1 MANNSEERN
10 NDKQKALDN
19 AISQIEKAFGKGAIM
34 KLKQNPVEK
43 IDTIS
48 TGSIALDSALGV
60 GGLPKGRIIEIFGPE
75 SSGKTT
81 LALHVIAEAQKK
93 GGSCAFIDAEHALD
107 VLYARKLGV
116 STDDLV
122 ISQPDTGEQALHIV
136 EYLVCSGAV
145 DVIVID
151 SVAALTPRAEIE
163 GDMGDQHMGLQ
174 ARLLSHGLR
183 KLTSAVSKA
192 NCILIF
198 INQIRMKI
206 GVVYGNPETTTGGNA
221 LKFYTSVRLDIRKVG
236 VIKDKENITGNE
248 TRVKVVKNKV
258 APPFRE
264 AKFDIMYNE
273 GISKLGEI
281 IDMGAKLG
289 VLEKAGAYYS
299 YNNTRLGQGRENV
312 KTYLKTNKEVANE
325 IETKI
330 RDLLRNH
337 DNSIIIDEDTR
348 AVPNNKDL
356 ILSPADGVIS
366 KIEEVNYPLSAENGE
381 EKKFTLVSIFLSVL
395 NVHVNRIP
403 ISGTIKEMNYKKGKF
418 VSAMSNRSSNENE
431 KQVIVIEYK
440 KGKEIIVEQIA
451 GLIARRIVC
460 NLGVSQ
466 NVKAG
471 ERFGIIRFGS
481 RVNIYVPADTEV
493 RVSEGQTVI
502 GGTVGLG
509 TISGVA
515 IAITIGGPSAVFWMV
530 ITGILGMSIKF
541 AEVVLAFTY
550 RSENATGGAFYY
562 MKYGLAKIGFAKT
575 GGIPFQANQ
584 IAALSTNLFEY
595 NASVIISLLVLIVIL
610 GGIKRIAFVS
620 TGLAPIMIVLY
631 VAIGG
636 GVLSGLIAGVRRS
649 VFANEAG
656 TGTAAIAHSA
666 VKEED
671 PIKVG
676 CVAMIAPLIDTILIS
691 FLTGIVIIITD
702 MHSTDNVGDITLIS
716 SAFMTALSSTVGL
729 GTVAGVA
736 IAVSMGGPGAVPW
749 MMITGFFGMSVKFAE
764 VTLAF
769 RHRTEDQEQL
779 FSGPFQ
785 YIRNG
790 LEEFGFKKLGIVLA
804 AIYAVFFVLSGLGGS
819 VAFQTNQMVSI
830 LSGYSSW
837 VDGHSWFLSSIISAL
852 LALVIIGGIKRIARV
867 SSALVPIMSLIYICS
882 CLVIT
887 GFNIHNLGHTFKIL
901 FSNMIDFNAVG
912 GGMVGAF
919 VAGIQ
924 RAIFASEAGVGSA
937 AITHATTK
945 DEEPVRTGLVAMIE
959 PCFDTMLICCLTGI
973 TIVITGAYQT
983 SVGEGILITQKAFE
997 TVSSWFPILLTIAA
1011 PLFVC
1016 EQSSLDPSVTHW
1028 DDKKEDARMMES
1040 YRNTSF
1046 PNTP

>member
-163 GDMGDQHMGLQ
+163 VTCIAFSISWGFGVTCLFPT
-174 ARLLSHGLR
+174 LLC
-183 KLTSAVSKA
+183 TY
-192 NCILIF
+192 F
-198 INQIRMKI
+198 
-206 GVVYGNPETTTGGNA
+206 
-221 LKFYTSVRLDIRKVG
+221 
-236 VIKDKENITGNE
+236 
-248 TRVKVVKNKV
+248 
-258 APPFRE
+258 FR
-264 AKFDIMYNE
+264 DP
-273 GISKLGEI
+273 
-281 IDMGAKLG
+281 
-289 VLEKAGAYYS
+289 
-299 YNNTRLGQGRENV
+299 
-312 KTYLKTNKEVANE
+312 
-325 IETKI
+325 
-330 RDLLRNH
+330 
-337 DNSIIIDEDTR
+337 TR

-431 KQVIVIEYK
+431 KQVIVIEYE

-471 ERFGIIRFGS
+471 ERS
-481 RVNIYVPADTEV
+481 N
-493 RVSEGQTVI
+493 
-502 GGTVGLG
+502 L
-509 TISGVA
+509 
-515 IAITIGGPSAVFWMV
+515 
-530 ITGILGMSIKF
+530 L
-541 AEVVLAFTY
+541 
-550 RSENATGGAFYY
+550 N
-562 MKYGLAKIGFAKT
+562 
-575 GGIPFQANQ
+575 
-584 IAALSTNLFEY
+584 ALS
-595 NASVIISLLVLIVIL
+595 IIFQDIFNKS
-610 GGIKRIAFVS
+610 
-620 TGLAPIMIVLY
+620 
-631 VAIGG
+631 AIGG

-671 PIKVG
+671 PIK
-676 CVAMIAPLIDTILIS
+676 
-691 FLTGIVIIITD
+691 
-702 MHSTDNVGDITLIS
+702 
-716 SAFMTALSSTVGL
+716 AFMTALSSTVGL

-749 MMITGFFGMSVKFAE
+749 MMIT
-764 VTLAF
+764 
-769 RHRTEDQEQL
+769 
-779 FSGPFQ
+779 
-785 YIRNG
+785 
-790 LEEFGFKKLGIVLA
+790 
-804 AIYAVFFVLSGLGGS
+804 
-819 VAFQTNQMVSI
+819 
-830 LSGYSSW
+830 
-837 VDGHSWFLSSIISAL
+837 
-852 LALVIIGGIKRIARV
+852 
-867 SSALVPIMSLIYICS
+867 
-882 CLVIT
+882 
-887 GFNIHNLGHTFKIL
+887 
-901 FSNMIDFNAVG
+901 DFNAVG

-959 PCFDTMLICCLTGI
+959 PCFDTMLTCCLTGI
-973 TIVITGAYQT
+973 TIVITAI
-983 SVGEGILITQKAFE
+983 E
-997 TVSSWFPILLTIAA
+997 PIASAGQVFLRHTAIHSRYLSIDSA
-1011 PLFVC
+1011 
-1016 EQSSLDPSVTHW
+1016 
-1028 DDKKEDARMMES
+1028 
-1040 YRNTSF
+1040 NT
-1046 PNTP
+1046 